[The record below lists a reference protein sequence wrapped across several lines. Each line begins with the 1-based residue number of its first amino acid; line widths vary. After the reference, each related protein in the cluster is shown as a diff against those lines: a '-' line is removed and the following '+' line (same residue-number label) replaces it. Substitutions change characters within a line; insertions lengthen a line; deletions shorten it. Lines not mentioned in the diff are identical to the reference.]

1 MYHFIVLCQDSIKAV
16 ALVPSSPISYISVNT
31 TVSFTFLFANNS
43 DIYKIRS
50 AFPVLCSETAQ
61 AEISSCTLTSSQN
74 NVAQTRKPAA
84 PS

>member
-1 MYHFIVLCQDSIKAV
+1 MYHFIVLCQGSIKAV
-16 ALVPSSPISYISVNT
+16 ALVPSSPISYISTNT
-31 TVSFTFLFANNS
+31 TVSFTFIFANNS

-50 AFPVLCSETAQ
+50 AFSVLCSETAQ
-61 AEISSCTLTSSQN
+61 AEIRSCTLTSSQN